1 MEIRDLQVFLTVSRH
16 LNFTRAGEEL
26 HLSQPSVSVRI
37 SSLQRE
43 LGAKLFEQIGKR
55 IVLTETGRVLV
66 PYATKVI
73 AALDDAYHAIGELQ
87 GLQRGLLTIGA
98 STTPGMYVLPKVI
111 AEFKR
116 LHPRIEV
123 RLRIRDTHQIEN
135 AVAANE
141 FDFGFVGGHLA
152 ANDVEV
158 LPWRTDTIILIVPP
172 KHPLTRRKSVKP
184 KDLEKE
190 SFVLR
195 ETGSATQATIA
206 SHLEKKGIQ
215 LNSIGELE
223 NPESVKRAVESGLGI
238 AFISGLAVET
248 ELKNRSLIAV
258 RVSDLNIKR
267 ELKIV
272 HRREKHLSKSAQE
285 FIRLARGRS
294 A

>member
-1 MEIRDLQVFLTVSRH
+1 MEIRDLQVFLSVSRH

-37 SSLQRE
+37 SALQRE
-43 LGAKLFEQIGKR
+43 LGGKLFEQIGKR
-55 IVLTETGRVLV
+55 IVLTEAGKVLI
-66 PYATKVI
+66 PYAMKVI
-73 AALDDAYHAIGELQ
+73 AALDDAYYAIGELQ

-116 LHPRIEV
+116 LHPRIDV
-123 RLRIRDTHQIEN
+123 RLRIRDTHQIED

-152 ANDVEV
+152 GSDVEV
-158 LPWRTDTIILIVPP
+158 LPWRTDQIILIVPP
-172 KHPLTRRKSVKP
+172 KHALARRRSIKAKE
-184 KDLEKE
+184 LEKE

-195 ETGSATQATIA
+195 ETGSATRATIA
-206 SHLEKKGIQ
+206 GHVETKGIR
-215 LNSIGELE
+215 LHAIAELE
-223 NPESVKRAVESGLGI
+223 NPESLKRAVQSGLGI
-238 AFISGLAVET
+238 AFISSLAVET

-258 RVSDLNIKR
+258 RVSDLVIKR

-272 HRREKHLSKSAQE
+272 HRRDKHLSKSALE

-294 A
+294 G

>member
-1 MEIRDLQVFLTVSRH
+1 MEIRDLRVFLTVSRH

-26 HLSQPSVSVRI
+26 HLSQPSVSARM
-37 SSLQRE
+37 SALQRE

-55 IVLTETGRVLV
+55 TVLTETGKVLV

-152 ANDVEV
+152 AKDVEV

-172 KHPLTRRKSVKP
+172 KHSLTCRKSVKP

-206 SHLEKKGIQ
+206 SHLETKGIQ

-248 ELKNRSLIAV
+248 
-258 RVSDLNIKR
+258 D
-267 ELKIV
+267 
-272 HRREKHLSKSAQE
+272 
-285 FIRLARGRS
+285 
-294 A
+294 

>member
-123 RLRIRDTHQIEN
+123 RLRIRDTHRIEN

>member
-1 MEIRDLQVFLTVSRH
+1 MEFRDLQIFLSVARH

-37 SSLQRE
+37 GALQRE
-43 LGAKLFEQIGKR
+43 LGSKLFEQIGKR
-55 IVLTETGRVLV
+55 IVLTEAGKVLI
-66 PYATKVI
+66 PYATKVS
-73 AALDDAYHAIGELQ
+73 ATLDDAHHAIAELE
-87 GLQRGLLTIGA
+87 GLQRGSLSIGA
-98 STTPGMYVLPKVI
+98 STTPGMYVLPKLI

-116 LHPRIEV
+116 LHPQIEV
-123 RLRIRDTHQIEN
+123 RLRIRDTHQIED

-152 ANDVEV
+152 AKDVEV
-158 LPWRTDTIILIVPP
+158 LPWRTDRILLIVPP
-172 KHPLTRRKSVKP
+172 KHPLTRRRSVKP

-190 SFVLR
+190 KFVLR

-206 SHLEKKGIQ
+206 GHLERKGIQ

-238 AFISGLAVET
+238 AFISGLAVEA

-258 RVSDLNIKR
+258 RVRDLEIKR

-272 HRREKHLSKSAQE
+272 YRREKHLSKSALE
-285 FIRLARGRS
+285 FIRLARGCS

>member
-1 MEIRDLQVFLTVSRH
+1 
-16 LNFTRAGEEL
+16 
-26 HLSQPSVSVRI
+26 
-37 SSLQRE
+37 
-43 LGAKLFEQIGKR
+43 
-55 IVLTETGRVLV
+55 
-66 PYATKVI
+66 
-73 AALDDAYHAIGELQ
+73 
-87 GLQRGLLTIGA
+87 
-98 STTPGMYVLPKVI
+98 
-111 AEFKR
+111 
-116 LHPRIEV
+116 
-123 RLRIRDTHQIEN
+123 
-135 AVAANE
+135 
-141 FDFGFVGGHLA
+141 
-152 ANDVEV
+152 
-158 LPWRTDTIILIVPP
+158 VPP

-215 LNSIGELE
+215 LKSIGELE

-238 AFISGLAVET
+238 AFIAGLAVET